1 MLSRCTPKTASKR
14 AIQKTV
20 EPAGDL
26 TGNKIEEKIT
36 RTAQSKTKHIKFNVE
51 KINKNNK
58 KKKRYISLEKRQ
70 QIIDEL
76 RLV

>member
-14 AIQKTV
+14 TIQKTV

-26 TGNKIEEKIT
+26 IDNKIEEKIT
-36 RTAQSKTKHIKFNVE
+36 GTAQSKTKDIKFDVE
-51 KINKNNK
+51 KSTEIQ
-58 KKKRYISLEKRQ
+58 KKRHMSLQKRQ
-70 QIIDEL
+70 QIIDKL

>member
-1 MLSRCTPKTASKR
+1 MYSKNCFKKSNPR
-14 AIQKTV
+14 
-20 EPAGDL
+20 ESAGDL

-36 RTAQSKTKHIKFNVE
+36 GTAQSKTKYIKFDVE
-51 KINKNNK
+51 KINKNN

>member
-1 MLSRCTPKTASKR
+1 MYSKNCFKKSNTR
-14 AIQKTV
+14 
-20 EPAGDL
+20 ESAGDL

-36 RTAQSKTKHIKFNVE
+36 GTAQSKTKYIKFDVE
-51 KINKNNK
+51 KINKNN